1 MRYDLHVHTN
11 LSDCAQREAYPEP
24 FIAIAEKLGQSV
36 LGFADHSWA
45 KGVEGASPWYKKQP
59 FDRLIE
65 RRESL
70 NRYLDEHPTDV
81 NVLIG

>member
-45 KGVEGASPWYKKQP
+45 KGVEGASPSYKKQP

-70 NRYLDEHPTDV
+70 PR
-81 NVLIG
+81 